1 MQSLSPA
8 HQQQL
13 HAVFTLFAR
22 SQHGG
27 AAALSAADLAAFLS
41 ALAGG
46 PYPGAPALFARYAG
60 AAGAPLPFAAFCQ
73 LVCSEPLPG
82 LGGAPLEGAS
92 AVRQELARVFSAADA
107 DGDGVLQPHE
117 VRALLEAD
125 GAGAATAA
133 EVQAVL
139 EEAGCGEGGRGV
151 TLEAFLRLCVG
162 TQVLQ

>member
-27 AAALSAADLAAFLS
+27 AAAMAAPELAAFLA
-41 ALAGG
+41 ALAGA

-73 LVCSEPLPG
+73 LVCSEALPG

-92 AVRQELARVFSAADA
+92 AVRQELARVFSAADG
-107 DGDGVLQPHE
+107 DGDGVLRAHAG
-117 VRALLEAD
+117 RALLEAD

-133 EVQAVL
+133 EVEAVL
-139 EEAGCGEGGRGV
+139 EEAGSGAGV